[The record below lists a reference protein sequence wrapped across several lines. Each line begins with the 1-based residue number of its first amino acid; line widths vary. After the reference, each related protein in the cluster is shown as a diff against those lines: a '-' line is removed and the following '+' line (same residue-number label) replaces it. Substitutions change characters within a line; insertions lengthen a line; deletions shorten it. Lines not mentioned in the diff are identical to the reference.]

1 MGTRGLIIIKHNKQI
16 KVSQYCQF
24 DMYYDGHGKHIAE
37 ILQKMLKDNVYDHFK
52 QLVSNLKFVDDDYLQ
67 EKYQGKVATQFLR
80 NTASD
85 IFPLIIQ
92 GVQEFYD
99 CTDYLF
105 GPWLS
110 YAYMIDLDRNELL
123 VYTTHSDVEGPR
135 MELNGREAAYLI
147 HHHTFKINRRLLKK
161 YNAFVKE
168 FYESMEEN

>member
-67 EKYQGKVATQFLR
+67 EKYQGKVETQFLR

-85 IFPLIIQ
+85 IFLLIIQ
-92 GVQEFYD
+92 
-99 CTDYLF
+99 
-105 GPWLS
+105 
-110 YAYMIDLDRNELL
+110 
-123 VYTTHSDVEGPR
+123 VYKN
-135 MELNGREAAYLI
+135 LWK
-147 HHHTFKINRRLLKK
+147 KINDNQLYWRMGLGTLL
-161 YNAFVKE
+161 
-168 FYESMEEN
+168 

>member
-16 KVSQYCQF
+16 KVSQYYQF

-37 ILQKMLKDNVYDHFK
+37 ILQKMLNDNVYDHFK

-92 GVQEFYD
+92 GVQASKEIAIVNKKD
-99 CTDYLF
+99 
-105 GPWLS
+105 G
-110 YAYMIDLDRNELL
+110 
-123 VYTTHSDVEGPR
+123 
-135 MELNGREAAYLI
+135 
-147 HHHTFKINRRLLKK
+147 KK
-161 YNAFVKE
+161 YSGHDARQVLGLPLQEAKMKPGDFGDWRIFIQSTSYTRKIKPGNSIFVIE
-168 FYESMEEN
+168 R